1 MKLQI
6 LALSTVLLFGA
17 GALAQT
23 NATPPANNNGNAVTA
38 TQPANPNNA
47 NPNGVNTTPQTVP
60 MDRPV
65 NRGNWHSGGGG
76 WGLWGLLGLFGF
88 FGLARGGR
96 RDEVVRTTTTNLPP
110 R

>member
-17 GALAQT
+17 GAFAQT
-23 NATPPANNNGNAVTA
+23 NTTPAANNNGNAVTA
-38 TQPANPNNA
+38 TQPANPNN
-47 NPNGVNTTPQTVP
+47 NGVNPTPQTVP
-60 MDRPV
+60 INNRPI
-65 NRGNWHSGGGG
+65 GNSNWYSGSGD